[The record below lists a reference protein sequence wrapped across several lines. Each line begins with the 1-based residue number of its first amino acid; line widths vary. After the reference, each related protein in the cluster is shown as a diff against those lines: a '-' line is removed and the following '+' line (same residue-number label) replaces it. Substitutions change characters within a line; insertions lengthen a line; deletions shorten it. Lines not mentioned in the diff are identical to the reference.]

1 MPNRPASRP
10 MATWTVMG
18 RPSSRAI
25 FHSCVTTSSTQKPGP
40 RVASCIVS
48 RPSFDEKYRS
58 RTRREGVQDL
68 DKMIVEGGIRRAA
81 SNGALPSV
89 PVRVDQSR
97 DDDVPGDVDDL
108 GVRLDVG
115 GDLHDL
121 VALDQDV
128 AFRQVTNIR
137 IHRDHGTAA

>member
-10 MATWTVMG
+10 MATWTVIG

-48 RPSFDEKYRS
+48 KPSFDEKYRS
-58 RTRREGVQDL
+58 RTRR
-68 DKMIVEGGIRRAA
+68 AA
-81 SNGALPSV
+81 SDGTLPRVS
-89 PVRVDQSR
+89 VRVDESR
-97 DDDVPGDVDDL
+97 DDDVPGDVHDQ
-108 GVRLDVG
+108 GIRLDVG

-137 IHRDHGTAA
+137 IHRDDGTAA